1 MFNKLHALFVFRKIF
16 TSSQSWCQWKEWMCR
31 HIILK
36 RNNRLKLCCRY
47 AAMLFGL
54 GMSTMYYVIP
64 MLKCFCRSSNAITK
78 CQCIKSCTRHNRFT
92 IKWWTFVKCS
102 QHTAA
107 HVSTMFFTNYCY
119 IYLHKMPSNDDAGQ
133 VCTFKVAFRA
143 KSRQQ
148 LIVGSSAYQIN
159 IVLDS
164 AQQTLWVLSDT
175 QSEMSWI
182 LKRIVRAETEHESV
196 CVIETIAYFV
206 AI

>member
-1 MFNKLHALFVFRKIF
+1 
-16 TSSQSWCQWKEWMCR
+16 
-31 HIILK
+31 
-36 RNNRLKLCCRY
+36 
-47 AAMLFGL
+47 
-54 GMSTMYYVIP
+54 
-64 MLKCFCRSSNAITK
+64 
-78 CQCIKSCTRHNRFT
+78 
-92 IKWWTFVKCS
+92 
-102 QHTAA
+102 
-107 HVSTMFFTNYCY
+107 
-119 IYLHKMPSNDDAGQ
+119 MPSNDDAGQ
-133 VCTFKVAFRA
+133 VCSFKVAFRA

>member
-1 MFNKLHALFVFRKIF
+1 MFNKLHALFVFCKIF
-16 TSSQSWCQWKEWMCR
+16 TSSQSWCQWKDWMCR
-31 HIILK
+31 YIILK
-36 RNNRLKLCCRY
+36 RNNRLTICCRY
-47 AAMLFGL
+47 AAMFFGL
-54 GMSTMYYVIP
+54 RMSTMYYVLP
-64 MLKCFCRSSNAITK
+64 MLKCFCRSSNAIAK

-107 HVSTMFFTNYCY
+107 HVSTMFFTTVTFIFTKC
-119 IYLHKMPSNDDAGQ
+119 HPMMPARFVLSKLL
-133 VCTFKVAFRA
+133 VRT

-148 LIVGSSAYQIN
+148 SIVGSSAYQTN
-159 IVLDS
+159 SVLDS